1 MSDDL
6 EAAARAYAE
15 AQQSVVDAQD
25 ALADARAQVPVARER
40 LAAAIVAASVAGT
53 RQVDVMRVTGYSRES
68 VRRILR
74 AAGVEPVAD

>member
-1 MSDDL
+1 VSDDL